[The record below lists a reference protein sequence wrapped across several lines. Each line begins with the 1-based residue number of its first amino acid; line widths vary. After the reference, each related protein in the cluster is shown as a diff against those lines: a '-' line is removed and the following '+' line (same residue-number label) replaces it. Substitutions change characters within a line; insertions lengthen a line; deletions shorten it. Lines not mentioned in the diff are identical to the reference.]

1 MKEVNKI
8 TAIER
13 ARKAARKAIEST
25 YEGRCTVKCVM
36 TYTDPK
42 TKLTKTKEVEIC
54 KDQPCKLSFENL
66 SSANQT
72 ETVATIAQ
80 GVKLFIAPELN
91 IPAGSTI
98 QITQSGHTADYN
110 RSGQPAVYPTH
121 QEIILA
127 LKKEYA

>member
-1 MKEVNKI
+1 MQKAY
-8 TAIER
+8 T
-13 ARKAARKAIEST
+13 AARKAIEST
-25 YEGRCTVKCVM
+25 YEGHCTVKCVM